1 MLKKFLFI
9 VTGIAMSAMV
19 FAGDIITLKK
29 NAPKT
34 YVVKKGDTLWDIS
47 GIFLNQP
54 WLWPKLWRLNP
65 NIDNPHLI
73 YPGDELRLVFDEQG
87 QPMLVKGKPE
97 LKWSPQVRTTLK
109 DQNPVNALPLSV
121 IAPYL
126 NYNTFL
132 TEEKIESLP
141 YVLGSNLGF
150 KSSIDGFK
158 VYVNDDL
165 SLGRAYGIYQVG
177 DEIFD
182 PITEESLGFNAI
194 LLGAGKVIRNGNI
207 ADDVPST
214 LYVDDIRKEIHS
226 GSLVLP
232 INENQLLPAVFEMKA
247 APAGTKGMVI
257 GSALKVR
264 EFAKFDVVI
273 LNLGNK
279 DGVTGGDILSVK
291 RVSPGVLDTN
301 DGPVYTKDASRWS
314 RLASFEDSDYKMPAE
329 HIGKM
334 MIFKVHEEVSLA
346 LILSSSQSILLH
358 DSVTAPE

>member
-1 MLKKFLFI
+1 MLKKILLI
-9 VTGIAMSAMV
+9 ITGAAMSAMV
-19 FAGDIITLKK
+19 FAGDVITLKK

-65 NIDNPHLI
+65 NINNPHLI

-87 QPMLVKGKPE
+87 QPMLVRGKPE
-97 LKWSPQVRTTLK
+97 LKWSPQVRMTLK
-109 DQNPVNALPLSV
+109 DQKPVNALPLSV

-132 TEEKIESLP
+132 TEEKIETLP

-165 SLGRAYGIYQVG
+165 ALGRAYGVYHVG

-182 PITEESLGFNAI
+182 PITEESLGFNVI
-194 LLGAGKVIRNGNI
+194 LVGAGKVIRNGNM

-214 LYVDDIRKEIHS
+214 LYVDDVKKEIHS
-226 GSLVLP
+226 GALVLP

-247 APAGTKGMVI
+247 AAAGTKGMVI

-264 EFAKFDVVI
+264 EFAKLDVVI
-273 LNLGNK
+273 LNLGKK
-279 DGVTGGDILSVK
+279 DGVTSGDVLSVE
-291 RVSPGVLDTN
+291 RVGPSILDTN
-301 DGPVYTKDASRWS
+301 DGPVYAKDASVWS
-314 RLASFEDSDYKMPAE
+314 RLASFDESDYKMPAE

-334 MIFKVHEEVSLA
+334 MVFKVHDEVSLA
-346 LILSSSQSILLH
+346 LILSSSQSILLN
-358 DSVTAPE
+358 DSVVAPE